1 MAGGGKAGHPARA
14 GKQAAKQAGEARA
27 ARTASARAQPRKRTK
42 DKWAERRAARREA
55 ILAAAL
61 DEFAERGFEGAR
73 LDDVARRAG
82 IAKGTIYLYFADK
95 ESLFQELIRSA
106 LSPFVATIEAARS
119 VDLPLRVVCDR
130 LAGAFAREVLGTRRK
145 DIVRLMI
152 SEGRRFPKIAKFYY
166 EEVPRRAFAAVRA
179 LVRKGIERGEIED
192 DTLEKFPQLII
203 APVLVAIVWDGLFDK
218 YEPLDAEG
226 LMRAH
231 FHLVFKAIERRTP

>member
-1 MAGGGKAGHPARA
+1 MPARSA
-14 GKQAAKQAGEARA
+14 RLTRGRA
-27 ARTASARAQPRKRTK
+27 APRKGAK
-42 DKWAERRAARREA
+42 EKWAERRAARREA

-95 ESLFQELIRSA
+95 ETLFQELIRSA

-119 VDLPLRVVCDR
+119 IDLPLRVVCDR

-166 EEVPRRAFAAVRA
+166 EEVPKRAFAAVRA
-179 LVRKGIERGEIED
+179 LVRKGIERGEIVD

-203 APVLVAIVWDGLFDK
+203 SPALVAVVWDGLFDK
-218 YEPLDAEG
+218 YEPLDAEA
-226 LMRAH
+226 LLRAH
-231 FHLVFKAIERRTP
+231 FTLLFKAIERRTP

>member
-1 MAGGGKAGHPARA
+1 MSAKAQKASNKKASARNP
-14 GKQAAKQAGEARA
+14 RA
-27 ARTASARAQPRKRTK
+27 ARVRAARGKGAKE
-42 DKWAERRAARREA
+42 KWAERRAARREA

-95 ESLFQELIRSA
+95 ETLFQELIRSA

-119 VDLPLRVVCDR
+119 IDLPLRVVCER
-130 LAGAFAREVLGTRRK
+130 LAGSFAREVLGTRRK

-166 EEVPRRAFAAVRA
+166 EEVPKRAFAAVRA
-179 LVRKGIERGEIED
+179 LVRKGIERGEIVD

-203 APVLVAIVWDGLFDK
+203 SPALVAVIWDGLFDK
-218 YEPLDAEG
+218 YEPLDAEA
-226 LMRAH
+226 LLRAH
-231 FHLVFKAIERRTP
+231 FNLLFKAIERRTP